1 MKNLSIFKKIIIV
14 FISVGLTAII
24 AESLIADYIFRKT
37 IIENTNKHFEIDLQK
52 KKHQIEKYFDQTKQ
66 KIETMSRF
74 FAVKNLF
81 EILENYSEYFYQIK
95 KVEDLKKT
103 QNSEK
108 VGAIFHFEGAGG
120 IDSEFNNL
128 KNFYRLGL
136 RSMGI
141 TWSNSNRFGTGV
153 GKNKERGLTA
163 EGKELVQEM
172 NRLGIIVD
180 VSHLNEKS
188 FWDVIEVSNKP
199 VIASHSNAWEICHHD
214 RNLKDDQ
221 IEAIKESGGTIG
233 LNLCISFLKE
243 GAEKPE
249 KVGFKQIIQH
259 INYIVEKAGI
269 DHLTLGSDFDG
280 ARVPEVIKDVSY
292 YPNLLRIL
300 EEEGFSSEDIEK
312 ITHKNIERVI
322 KKVWK

>member
-1 MKNLSIFKKIIIV
+1 MYKIIDTHMDSFVSGNQYAPRDFGKKTNIGHV
-14 FISVGLTAII
+14 DYYRLREGNVTAV
-24 AESLIADYIFRKT
+24 
-37 IIENTNKHFEIDLQK
+37 
-52 KKHQIEKYFDQTKQ
+52 
-66 KIETMSRF
+66 F
-74 FAVKNLF
+74 FAVYPAYSDFLLNWGTNLWF

-95 KVEDLKKT
+95 KVEDLKKI

-199 VIASHSNAWEICHHD
+199 VIASHSNAWKICHHD

-269 DHLTLGSDFDG
+269 DYLTLGSDFDG

>member
-1 MKNLSIFKKIIIV
+1 MYSIIDTHMDSFVSGNQYAPRDFGKKTNIGHV
-14 FISVGLTAII
+14 
-24 AESLIADYIFRKT
+24 DYYRLK
-37 IIENTNKHFEIDLQK
+37 EGNV
-52 KKHQIEKYFDQTKQ
+52 
-66 KIETMSRF
+66 SAGF
-74 FAVKNLF
+74 FAVYPAHSDYLLNWGTNAWF
-81 EILENYSEYFYQIK
+81 EILENYPEYFCQIK
-95 KVEDLKKT
+95 KFNDLKKV
-103 QNSEK
+103 QSSEK
-108 VGAIFHFEGAGG
+108 VGAILHFEGSGG

-128 KNFYRLGL
+128 KNFYRIGL

-141 TWSNSNRFGTGV
+141 TWSNMNRFGTGV
-153 GKNKERGLTA
+153 GTNKDRGLTA

-199 VIASHSNAWEICHHD
+199 VIASHSNAWEICNHK

-243 GAEKPE
+243 KVEKPE
-249 KVGFKQIIQH
+249 KIGFKHIIKH
-259 INYIVEKAGI
+259 INYIVKKAGI

-292 YPNLLRIL
+292 YPNLIRIL
-300 EEEGFSSEDIEK
+300 EGEGYSSEDIEK